1 MTETSP
7 WKFYIVAEIFP
18 ANWWLLYFISSI
30 FLWVEQLS
38 LLWLFEVWV
47 KQHVHDRTTRR
58 KLTLTKIFLF
68 GMNNRSWNYNILV
81 CYSFK
86 APNQLFSTFTLWYI
100 RVSNNVQCRCYIS
113 SHLSWEWA
121 YELHI
126 YCNRVAYTMCPSS
139 NCVHCS
145 PIVGLL
151 LLLQRKEPF
160 AVASKLEALLH
171 FIIYPLSFSLL
182 NSLKSAINPVS
193 TSCFIFSARLF
204 RTCIIRI
211 SITGHLDWILGQLIE
226 LFFFFLFLL
235 SESAVK
241 WAILWFSPTQ
251 WRFSRHFLG
260 RKVAWWGRL
269 RWCSSLGCP

>member
-1 MTETSP
+1 M
-7 WKFYIVAEIFP
+7 
-18 ANWWLLYFISSI
+18 LLI
-30 FLWVEQLS
+30 
-38 LLWLFEVWV
+38 
-47 KQHVHDRTTRR
+47 
-58 KLTLTKIFLF
+58 
-68 GMNNRSWNYNILV
+68 
-81 CYSFK
+81 K
-86 APNQLFSTFTLWYI
+86 APNLLFSTFTLWNI

-121 YELHI
+121 YELHM
-126 YCNRVAYTMCPSS
+126 YCYQVAYTVCPSS

-145 PIVGLL
+145 QIVCLL

-171 FIIYPLSFSLL
+171 FIIYLRSFSLL

-204 RTCIIRI
+204 RTCVIRT
-211 SITGHLDWILGQLIE
+211 SITGHWLNGQLIE
-226 LFFFFLFLL
+226 LFFFFFFFFP

-251 WRFSRHFLG
+251 WRFSRHFLR
-260 RKVAWWGRL
+260 RKVAWSGGL